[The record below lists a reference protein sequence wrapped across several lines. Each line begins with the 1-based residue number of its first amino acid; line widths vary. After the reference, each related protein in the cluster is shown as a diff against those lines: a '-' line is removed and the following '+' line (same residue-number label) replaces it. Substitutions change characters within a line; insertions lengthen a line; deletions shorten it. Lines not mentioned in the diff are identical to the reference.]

1 MGRREER
8 EDAVFC
14 LFHFLFFENAMHLL
28 AQFVAKEMMN
38 SIASSLRFQG
48 RKGRKMLSRTPGGKG
63 LASSGFT
70 SFSLV
75 MIWETEK
82 NITCQRHWSC
92 AIGEAPTGHTE
103 GSNRGNSE
111 ILANFS
117 QDSCNKIILVR
128 TWGRRQGEAGEG
140 TSLSVH
146 CSSGTEKPTLPQRAK
161 TTVGEIEE
169 AVPQKWRKSNPLLL
183 PPLQPARAHL
193 EDDLL

>member
-1 MGRREER
+1 
-8 EDAVFC
+8 
-14 LFHFLFFENAMHLL
+14 MHLL
-28 AQFVAKEMMN
+28 AQFAAKEMMN
-38 SIASSLRFQG
+38 SVASSLRFQG
-48 RKGRKMLSRTPGGKG
+48 RKGRKMLSRTPRGKG

-82 NITCQRHWSC
+82 NITCQCHWSC
-92 AIGEAPTGHTE
+92 AIRKGPTGHTE

-111 ILANFS
+111 ILANLS
-117 QDSCNKIILVR
+117 QDSCKKIILVG

-140 TSLSVH
+140 TGLSVH
-146 CSSGTEKPTLPQRAK
+146 CSAGTEKPTLPQRAK

-169 AVPQKWRKSNPLLL
+169 AVPQTWRKGIPPFL
-183 PPLQPARAHL
+183 PPLQPARSHL